1 MDVTLGLFYTS
12 VIFVQGIVEMH
23 SFLVNNNILLHLVF
37 EFFLK
42 STKTIRSLLI
52 LNANSISTKNIQITI
67 HMIILFFKIITE
79 KKKLNSS
86 IISSIFIHPHT
97 HTHTQVRYLSS
108 KSLLRRAQ
116 WEELLNY
123 SVSRQR
129 RFNEGGGGEMESV
142 GDA

>member
-1 MDVTLGLFYTS
+1 MLWMFILGLFYIS

-86 IISSIFIHPHT
+86 IISSIFNNSIHT
-97 HTHTQVRYLSS
+97 HTHTGEILKQQITVATCTMGRVV
-108 KSLLRRAQ
+108 KLLCISAT
-116 WEELLNY
+116 
-123 SVSRQR
+123 SI
-129 RFNEGGGGEMESV
+129 
-142 GDA
+142 